1 MSYSSFE
8 LLEHSKPIVVFGR
21 DGQVGRALQV
31 FLKDLKT
38 PVVFLGRSD
47 CDLSNELSIREVLN
61 RYQPQVIINA
71 AAYTAVDKAE
81 SADQRALA
89 FAINAMAPKIMAQ
102 YAAGVAHGILVHYST
117 DYVFADTKTT
127 AYLETDTVGPVDQ
140 LCVYGQSKLAGELA
154 IKEAFDLNASG
165 ASSTS
170 MASGNLSDGLGGLD
184 VGGADQKSSVPRYFI
199 LRTSWVYGDGG
210 NFIRTMLR
218 LAGERDQLKV
228 VADQMGA
235 PTSAQ
240 WLAEV
245 GVQIAGSRVESG
257 IYHAVPDGEVSW
269 HGLAVFAIETAASCG
284 EGIELKSEN
293 ILPIPAT
300 DYPVPAPR
308 PYNSRLSNQKLKK
321 ALSEMAFTGQYPH
334 WRDQVEKY
342 VKQVVEESL
351 KS

>member
-8 LLEHSKPIVVFGR
+8 LLDQSKPIVVFGR
-21 DGQVGRALQV
+21 DGQVGRALQIC
-31 FLKDLKT
+31 LKDLKT
-38 PVVFLGRSD
+38 PVIFLGRSD

-71 AAYTAVDKAE
+71 AGYTAVDKAE
-81 SADQRALA
+81 SAGERELA

-127 AYLETDTVGPVDQ
+127 AYLETDTVGPMDQ

-154 IKEAFDLNASG
+154 IIEVFDSNAS
-165 ASSTS
+165 S
-170 MASGNLSDGLGGLD
+170 NLSGGLD
-184 VGGADQKSSVPRYFI
+184 ISDADNQSRASGYFI

-228 VADQMGA
+228 VADQFGA

-245 GVQIAGSRVESG
+245 GIQMAGSRVESG
-257 IYHAVPDGEVSW
+257 IYHAVPDGEASW
-269 HGLAVFAIETAASCG
+269 HGLAVFAIETAAGYG
-284 EGIELKSEN
+284 EGIEVKSEN
-293 ILPIPAT
+293 ILPIPAI
-300 DYPVPAPR
+300 DYPLPAAR
-308 PYNSRLSNQKLKK
+308 PYNSRLDNQKLKK

-334 WRDQVEKY
+334 WHDQVEKY
-342 VKQVVEESL
+342 VREYVEQSL

>member
-8 LLEHSKPIVVFGR
+8 LLDHSKPIVVFGR

-31 FLKDLKT
+31 CLRDLKI

-47 CDLSNELSIREVLN
+47 CDLTNELSIREVLN
-61 RYQPQVIINA
+61 RYQPLVIINA

-81 SADQRALA
+81 SADQRELA

-102 YAAGVAHGILVHYST
+102 YAASVAHGILVHYST
-117 DYVFADTKTT
+117 DYVFTDTKKT
-127 AYLETDTVGPVDQ
+127 AYLETDEVGPVDN
-140 LCVYGQSKLAGELA
+140 LCVYGQSKLAGEFA
-154 IKEAFDLNASG
+154 IKEVFDLN
-165 ASSTS
+165 TS
-170 MASGNLSDGLGGLD
+170 ADLSDGLGGLD
-184 VGGADQKSSVPRYFI
+184 VVEVDQQSSMSRYYI

-228 VADQMGA
+228 VADQVGA

-245 GVQIAGSRVESG
+245 GIQMAGSRVESG

-269 HGLAVFAIETAASCG
+269 HSLAVFAIETAASYG

-300 DYPVPAPR
+300 DYPGLAVR
-308 PYNSRLSNQKLKK
+308 PYNSRLDNQKLKK
-321 ALSEMAFTGQYPH
+321 VLSEMTFTGQYPH
-334 WRDQVEKY
+334 WREQVEKY

>member
-1 MSYSSFE
+1 MSFSSFE
-8 LLEHSKPIVVFGR
+8 LLDHSKPIVVFGR

-31 FLKDLKT
+31 CLQDLKV

-81 SADQRALA
+81 SADQRDLA

-127 AYLETDTVGPVDQ
+127 AYLETDTVGPFDQ
-140 LCVYGQSKLAGELA
+140 LCVYGQSKLAGEQA
-154 IKEAFDLNASG
+154 IEEAFNGGHDSG
-165 ASSTS
+165 YETY
-170 MASGNLSDGLGGLD
+170 
-184 VGGADQKSSVPRYFI
+184 ADRFSRYFI
-199 LRTSWVYGDGG
+199 LRTSWVYGEGG

-228 VADQMGA
+228 VADQVGA

-245 GVQIAGSRVESG
+245 GVQMAGSRVESG
-257 IYHAVPDGEVSW
+257 IYHAVPDSEVSW
-269 HGLAVFAIETAASCG
+269 HGLAVFAIETAASYG
-284 EGIELKSEN
+284 EGIEVKSEN
-293 ILPIPAT
+293 ILPIPTT

-308 PYNSRLSNQKLKK
+308 PYNSRLGNQKLKK

>member
-8 LLEHSKPIVVFGR
+8 ILDHSKPIVVFGR
-21 DGQVGRALQV
+21 DGQVGRALQIC
-31 FLKDLKT
+31 LKDLKS

-47 CDLSNELSIREVLN
+47 CDLSNELSIRDVLN

-81 SADQRALA
+81 SADQRELA

-102 YAAGVAHGILVHYST
+102 YAASVVHGILVHYST
-117 DYVFADTKTT
+117 DYVFGDTKKS

-154 IKEAFDLNASG
+154 IKEVFDLNASG
-165 ASSTS
+165 AFDG
-170 MASGNLSDGLGGLD
+170 SGNLSDALDGLD
-184 VGGADQKSSVPRYFI
+184 LGGADQQSSISRYFI
-199 LRTSWVYGDGG
+199 LRTSWVYGDGS
-210 NFIRTMLR
+210 NFIRTMLC
-218 LAGERDQLKV
+218 LESECDQLKV
-228 VADQMGA
+228 VADQVGA

-245 GVQIAGSRVESG
+245 GVQMAGYRLESG
-257 IYHAVPDGEVSW
+257 VYHAVPDGEVSW
-269 HGLAVFAIETAASCG
+269 HGLAVFAIETAASYG
-284 EGIELKSEN
+284 EGIEVKSEN

-300 DYPVPAPR
+300 DYPVSAAR

>member
-8 LLEHSKPIVVFGR
+8 LLDHSKPIVVFGR

-31 FLKDLKT
+31 CLRDLKT

-47 CDLSNELSIREVLN
+47 CDLSNEVSIRDVLN

-81 SADQRALA
+81 SADQRELA

-117 DYVFADTKTT
+117 DYVFADTKKT
-127 AYLETDTVGPVDQ
+127 AYLETDEVGPVVQ

-154 IKEAFDLNASG
+154 IKEVFDLNASG
-165 ASSTS
+165 ASS
-170 MASGNLSDGLGGLD
+170 ASSASSDGLDDLG
-184 VGGADQKSSVPRYFI
+184 VREADQESSVSRYFI

-228 VADQMGA
+228 VADQVGA

-245 GVQIAGSRVESG
+245 GVQMAGSRVESG

-269 HGLAVFAIETAASCG
+269 HGLAVFAIETAASYG
-284 EGIELKSEN
+284 EGIEVKSEN

-300 DYPVPAPR
+300 DYPVPASR
-308 PYNSRLSNQKLKK
+308 PYNSRLGNQKLKK
-321 ALSEMAFTGQYPH
+321 ALSEMAFTGQYPN
-334 WRDQVEKY
+334 WRTQVEHY
-342 VKQVVEESL
+342 VKEYVGQSL
-351 KS
+351 SS

>member
-8 LLEHSKPIVVFGR
+8 LLDHSKPIVVFGR

-31 FLKDLKT
+31 CLKDLKT

-47 CDLSNELSIREVLN
+47 CDLSNEFSIRDVLN
-61 RYQPQVIINA
+61 RYQPQVIMNA

-81 SADQRALA
+81 SADQRELA

-102 YAAGVAHGILVHYST
+102 YAAGVTHGILVHYST
-117 DYVFADTKTT
+117 DYVFADTKIN
-127 AYLETDTVGPVDQ
+127 AYLETDEVGPVDQ
-140 LCVYGQSKLAGELA
+140 LCVYGQSKLAGEAA

-170 MASGNLSDGLGGLD
+170 MASGNLSDGLDGLN
-184 VGGADQKSSVPRYFI
+184 VGEADQKSIVSRYFI

-228 VADQMGA
+228 VADQVGA

-245 GVQIAGSRVESG
+245 GVQMAGSRLESG

-269 HGLAVFAIETAASCG
+269 HGLAVFAIETAASYG
-284 EGIELKSEN
+284 EGIEVKSEN

-300 DYPVPAPR
+300 NYPVPAAR

-321 ALSEMAFTGQYPH
+321 ALSKMVFTGQYPH

-342 VKQVVEESL
+342 VSEYVKDSL

>member
-1 MSYSSFE
+1 MSYSSFK
-8 LLEHSKPIVVFGR
+8 LLDQSKPILVFGR

-31 FLKDLKT
+31 CLKDLKT

-47 CDLSNELSIREVLN
+47 CDLSNELSIRGVLN

-71 AAYTAVDKAE
+71 AAYTAVDNAE
-81 SADQRALA
+81 SADQRELA
-89 FAINAMAPKIMAQ
+89 FGINATAPKIMAQ
-102 YAAGVAHGILVHYST
+102 YATGVAHGILVHYST
-117 DYVFADTKTT
+117 DYVFADTKIT
-127 AYLETDTVGPVDQ
+127 AYHESDEVGPVNQ

-154 IKEAFDLNASG
+154 IKEVFDLNF
-165 ASSTS
+165 
-170 MASGNLSDGLGGLD
+170 SGNSSYALD
-184 VGGADQKSSVPRYFI
+184 INGPSQQKNVSRYFI

-210 NFIRTMLR
+210 NFIKTMLR
-218 LAGERDQLKV
+218 LAGERDQLSV
-228 VADQMGA
+228 VADQVGV

-240 WLAEV
+240 WLAQV
-245 GVQIAGSRVESG
+245 SVQMAGSRLESG

-269 HGLAVFAIETAASCG
+269 HGLAVFAIETAASYG

-300 DYPVPAPR
+300 DYPVPAAR
-308 PYNSRLSNQKLKK
+308 PYNSRLCNQKLKK

>member
-8 LLEHSKPIVVFGR
+8 LLDHSKPILVFGR

-31 FLKDLKT
+31 CLKDLKT
-38 PVVFLGRSD
+38 PVAFLSRSD
-47 CDLSNELSIREVLN
+47 CDLSNELSIRDVLN

-81 SADQRALA
+81 GADQRDLA

-127 AYLETDTVGPVDQ
+127 TYLETDTVGPIGQ
-140 LCVYGQSKLAGELA
+140 LCIYGQSKLAGELA
-154 IKEAFDLNASG
+154 IKEVFDLNTSSNSIACS
-165 ASSTS
+165 ASSD
-170 MASGNLSDGLGGLD
+170 LSDGLDGLD
-184 VGGADQKSSVPRYFI
+184 VCETDQQSSVSRYFI

-210 NFIRTMLR
+210 NFIQTMLR

-228 VADQMGA
+228 VADQVGA

-245 GVQIAGSRVESG
+245 GVQMAGSHVESG

-269 HGLAVFAIETAASCG
+269 HGLAVFAIETAASYG
-284 EGIELKSEN
+284 EGIEVKSEN

-300 DYPVPAPR
+300 DYPVPAAR

-334 WRDQVEKY
+334 WRNQVDQYIKEY
-342 VKQVVEESL
+342 VVQSL
-351 KS
+351 RS

>member
-1 MSYSSFE
+1 MSYSLFE
-8 LLEHSKPIVVFGR
+8 LLDHSKPIVVFGR

-31 FLKDLKT
+31 CLKDLNI
-38 PVVFLGRSD
+38 PVVFLSRYD
-47 CDLSNELSIREVLN
+47 CDLSNELSIRSILN

-81 SADQRALA
+81 SADQRELA
-89 FAINAMAPKIMAQ
+89 FAINATAPKIMAQ

-117 DYVFADTKTT
+117 DYVFADTKKT
-127 AYLETDTVGPVDQ
+127 AYLETDEVGPVDQ
-140 LCVYGQSKLAGELA
+140 LCVYGQSKLAGEFA
-154 IKEAFDLNASG
+154 IKEVFDLNASG
-165 ASSTS
+165 AFD
-170 MASGNLSDGLGGLD
+170 ASGNLSDGLDDFDLSE
-184 VGGADQKSSVPRYFI
+184 VDQQSNVSRYFI

-228 VADQMGA
+228 VTDQLGA

-245 GVQIAGSRVESG
+245 GVQMAASRLESG
-257 IYHAVPDGEVSW
+257 IYHVVPDGEVSW
-269 HGLAVFAIETAASCG
+269 HGLAVFAIETAASYG
-284 EGIELKSEN
+284 EGIEVKSEN
-293 ILPIPAT
+293 ILPILAT
-300 DYPVPAPR
+300 DYPLSAAR

-321 ALSEMAFTGQYPH
+321 ALLEIAFSGQYPH